1 MSPNT
6 ENMQNSPTEEHP
18 NVAEP
23 KYRLSKLGKR
33 VIATALSA
41 GMAIGAFTAVD
52 KITAHPSEDAV
63 SAPAENPAPTSTT
76 EPEIVVPPAP
86 SVLTPTT
93 EARRTETTHAP
104 RTTTTIERK
113 AESSQITPE
122 MRKEVEQ
129 SSLQVVRRV
138 KGGSGKWDTIGS
150 ASVVVMNNKKHVL
163 ATAHEFDPFNEY
175 PKGNGPP
182 EDIAKSSGYEFGFIK
197 PGSDPNSSGVLA
209 MAKKIAVS
217 KNTKYDL
224 ALLEADA
231 ATASPTFNAMTGLK
245 ISSNEPQLD
254 QAVVSFG
261 GNENSGYKPSIQI
274 GEIAS
279 GELSPDDGR
288 SVYAVNSDQDS
299 FTKGSSG
306 KAVRAVN
313 GAIGVVSSSL
323 QNVSGGYTGAV
334 TFVTPE
340 ILAPFES
347 AVASS

>member
-1 MSPNT
+1 MSLNKENT
-6 ENMQNSPTEEHP
+6 QIIIPQEQYKTNEPTF
-18 NVAEP
+18 
-23 KYRLSKLGKR
+23 KLTKRGRR
-33 VIATALSA
+33 VIAAIGAVLT
-41 GMAIGAFTAVD
+41 IGAFTIAD
-52 KITAHPSEDAV
+52 KITDQPSVEGQKLPLDI
-63 SAPAENPAPTSTT
+63 PRQPSTT
-76 EPEIVVPPAP
+76 VPEILVPPAP
-86 SVLTPTT
+86 SVPTHT
-93 EARRTETTHAP
+93 IEVKRTESRHKP
-104 RTTTTIERK
+104 RTTTTTEK
-113 AESSQITPE
+113 AEFGQITPE

-129 SSLQVVRRV
+129 SALQVVRRV

-163 ATAHEFDPFNEY
+163 AAAHEFDPFNEY

-182 EDIAKSSGYEFGFIK
+182 EDMAKSSGYEFGFIK
-197 PGSDPNSSGVLA
+197 PGSDPNSNGVLA

-224 ALLEADA
+224 ALIEADQ
-231 ATASPTFNAMTGLK
+231 ATASVAFNAMTGLK
-245 ISSNEPQLD
+245 ISDNEPQID

-261 GNENSGYKPSIQI
+261 GNENSGYKPSVQI

-299 FTKGSSG
+299 FTRGASG
-306 KAVRAVN
+306 QAVLAVN

-323 QNVSGGYTGAV
+323 QNASSSYTGAV

-347 AVASS
+347 VVASS